1 MITFKLH
8 LENVFQT
15 QNTNLH
21 PTRKNVFKY
30 RKAKVFGNTF
40 IRNHFYYA
48 LLIWMFAGKFFFS
61 VSTYLHISIT

>member
-30 RKAKVFGNTF
+30 R
-40 IRNHFYYA
+40 
-48 LLIWMFAGKFFFS
+48 
-61 VSTYLHISIT
+61 